1 MVEESLGGVKSFRLG
16 SFRSGVGARVATMTE
31 GQPRIL
37 AFAGS
42 LREGS
47 FNRKV
52 LRYAIL
58 GAREA
63 GGHVEELGP
72 EHLTLPL
79 YNGDLE
85 ENGSFPEQVEAWRAK
100 ILQSDGLLI
109 ASPEY
114 NHGVS
119 GVLKNAIDWGS
130 RPPNV
135 FRGKVA
141 ASFGATPG
149 AQGTA
154 RSQMNLRICLSAVNV
169 WVVPRTVLIAHASE
183 AFDATGELKN
193 PRQVQALTALG
204 RALVQAAR
212 SGLADV

>member
-1 MVEESLGGVKSFRLG
+1 MVEESLGGVKSFRSG
-16 SFRSGVGARVATMTE
+16 EFRSGVGARVATMTE

-85 ENGSFPEQVEAWRAK
+85 KNGSVPEPAEAPPGK
-100 ILQSDGLLI
+100 MPQPSGLLHP
-109 ASPEY
+109 SPGH
-114 NHGVS
+114 NHG
-119 GVLKNAIDWGS
+119 G
-130 RPPNV
+130 
-135 FRGKVA
+135 
-141 ASFGATPG
+141 
-149 AQGTA
+149 
-154 RSQMNLRICLSAVNV
+154 
-169 WVVPRTVLIAHASE
+169 
-183 AFDATGELKN
+183 
-193 PRQVQALTALG
+193 
-204 RALVQAAR
+204 
-212 SGLADV
+212 SGLREKAN

>member
-1 MVEESLGGVKSFRLG
+1 MVEESLGSVKSFRSG

-85 ENGSFPEQVEAWRAK
+85 ENGSFPEPVEAWRAK

-119 GVLKNAIDWGS
+119 GVLKNSTNGGAGAPHTFQGNG
-130 RPPNV
+130 R
-135 FRGKVA
+135 R
-141 ASFGATPG
+141 SFGA
-149 AQGTA
+149 
-154 RSQMNLRICLSAVNV
+154 
-169 WVVPRTVLIAHASE
+169 
-183 AFDATGELKN
+183 
-193 PRQVQALTALG
+193 
-204 RALVQAAR
+204 
-212 SGLADV
+212 

>member
-79 YNGDLE
+79 YNGELE
-85 ENGSFPEQVEAWRAK
+85 
-100 ILQSDGLLI
+100 
-109 ASPEY
+109 
-114 NHGVS
+114 
-119 GVLKNAIDWGS
+119 
-130 RPPNV
+130 
-135 FRGKVA
+135 
-141 ASFGATPG
+141 
-149 AQGTA
+149 
-154 RSQMNLRICLSAVNV
+154 
-169 WVVPRTVLIAHASE
+169 
-183 AFDATGELKN
+183 N

>member
-1 MVEESLGGVKSFRLG
+1 MVEESLGGVKSFRSG

-85 ENGSFPEQVEAWRAK
+85 KNGSFPEPVETWRAK
-100 ILQSDGLLI
+100 IRQSDGLLI

-183 AFDATGELKN
+183 AFDATGELKD

>member
-1 MVEESLGGVKSFRLG
+1 MEDMIEGP
-16 SFRSGVGARVATMTE
+16 RV
-31 GQPRIL
+31 L

-42 LREGS
+42 LRKGS
-47 FNRKV
+47 FNR
-52 LRYAIL
+52 LLLSYAIL

-63 GGHVEELGP
+63 GGEVEELGP
-72 EHLTLPL
+72 EHLMLPL
-79 YNGDLE
+79 YDGDLE
-85 ENGSFPEQVEAWRAK
+85 VNGSFPEPVAAWRAK
-100 ILQSDGLLI
+100 IRRCEGLLI

-114 NHGVS
+114 NHGIS
-119 GVLKNAIDWGS
+119 GVLKNAIDWAS

-154 RSQMNLRICLSAVNV
+154 RSQMNLRICLSAIGV
-169 WVVPRTVLIAHASE
+169 WVVPRTVLIARANE
-183 AFDATGELKN
+183 AFDANGELRD

-204 RALVQAAR
+204 RALVQAVR

>member
-1 MVEESLGGVKSFRLG
+1 MVEESLGGVKSFRSG

-63 GGHVEELGP
+63 GGHVEVLGP

-85 ENGSFPEQVEAWRAK
+85 KNGSFPEPVGARRAQ
-100 ILQSDGLLI
+100 ILPTHRI
-109 ASPEY
+109 PTRSPGC
-114 NHGVS
+114 NHTGS
-119 GVLKNAIDWGS
+119 GVL
-130 RPPNV
+130 
-135 FRGKVA
+135 
-141 ASFGATPG
+141 
-149 AQGTA
+149 Q
-154 RSQMNLRICLSAVNV
+154 
-169 WVVPRTVLIAHASE
+169 
-183 AFDATGELKN
+183 
-193 PRQVQALTALG
+193 
-204 RALVQAAR
+204 
-212 SGLADV
+212 

>member
-1 MVEESLGGVKSFRLG
+1 MVEESIGGVKSFR
-16 SFRSGVGARVATMTE
+16 SGIGARVATMTE

-85 ENGSFPEQVEAWRAK
+85 KNGSFPEPVEAWRAK

-119 GVLKNAIDWGS
+119 GVLKNANDWGA

-135 FRGKVA
+135 FPGKAA
-141 ASFGATPG
+141 ASFGAPPR
-149 AQGTA
+149 AHGTA
-154 RSQMNLRICLSAVNV
+154 RNQMNLRICLSAVNV
-169 WVVPRTVLIAHASE
+169 LVVPRTVLIAHPSAR
-183 AFDATGELKN
+183 FHATRELKD
-193 PRQVQALTALG
+193 P
-204 RALVQAAR
+204 
-212 SGLADV
+212 

>member
-1 MVEESLGGVKSFRLG
+1 MVEESLGGVKSFRSG

-85 ENGSFPEQVEAWRAK
+85 RTGSFPDPVETRRAK
-100 ILQSDGLLI
+100 NRPSDGPPI
-109 ASPEY
+109 APPE
-114 NHGVS
+114 H
-119 GVLKNAIDWGS
+119 
-130 RPPNV
+130 
-135 FRGKVA
+135 
-141 ASFGATPG
+141 
-149 AQGTA
+149 
-154 RSQMNLRICLSAVNV
+154 
-169 WVVPRTVLIAHASE
+169 
-183 AFDATGELKN
+183 N
-193 PRQVQALTALG
+193 PRGAG
-204 RALVQAAR
+204 
-212 SGLADV
+212 GPYKADDRGGAPSQR

>member
-1 MVEESLGGVKSFRLG
+1 MVEESLGGVKSFRSG

-85 ENGSFPEQVEAWRAK
+85 KNGSFPEPVEAWRAENRP
-100 ILQSDGLLI
+100 SHGLLV

-114 NHGVS
+114 NHGAS
-119 GVLKNAIDWGS
+119 GGPHKRHGPGA
-130 RPPNV
+130 RPP
-135 FRGKVA
+135 
-141 ASFGATPG
+141 
-149 AQGTA
+149 Q
-154 RSQMNLRICLSAVNV
+154 L
-169 WVVPRTVLIAHASE
+169 
-183 AFDATGELKN
+183 
-193 PRQVQALTALG
+193 
-204 RALVQAAR
+204 
-212 SGLADV
+212 

>member
-52 LRYAIL
+52 LRYAML

-85 ENGSFPEQVEAWRAK
+85 ENGSFPEQLEAWRAK
-100 ILQSDGLLI
+100 TRRSDAAL
-109 ASPEY
+109 SRPSEY
-114 NHGVS
+114 N
-119 GVLKNAIDWGS
+119 
-130 RPPNV
+130 
-135 FRGKVA
+135 
-141 ASFGATPG
+141 
-149 AQGTA
+149 TA
-154 RSQMNLRICLSAVNV
+154 RQ
-169 WVVPRTVLIAHASE
+169 
-183 AFDATGELKN
+183 GGLK
-193 PRQVQALTALG
+193 
-204 RALVQAAR
+204 
-212 SGLADV
+212 

>member
-1 MVEESLGGVKSFRLG
+1 MVEESLGGVKSFRSG

-85 ENGSFPEQVEAWRAK
+85 ENGSFPEPVEAWRAK

-109 ASPEY
+109 PSPE
-114 NHGVS
+114 NNPGGA
-119 GVLKNAIDWGS
+119 GVLKNAIDWGAP
-130 RPPNV
+130 PPNA
-135 FRGKVA
+135 FRGEGP
-141 ASFGATPG
+141 ASFGATPRG
-149 AQGTA
+149 QGTGG
-154 RSQMNLRICLSAVNV
+154 S
-169 WVVPRTVLIAHASE
+169 T
-183 AFDATGELKN
+183 
-193 PRQVQALTALG
+193 
-204 RALVQAAR
+204 
-212 SGLADV
+212 

>member
-1 MVEESLGGVKSFRLG
+1 MVEESLGGVKSFRSG

-63 GGHVEELGP
+63 GGHVEEFGP

-85 ENGSFPEQVEAWRAK
+85 KNGSFPEPVEASRAK
-100 ILQSDGLLI
+100 ILHADGLLL
-109 ASPEY
+109 ASPG
-114 NHGVS
+114 NNPGPA
-119 GVLKNAIDWGS
+119 GVLNDAIAWG
-130 RPPNV
+130 
-135 FRGKVA
+135 
-141 ASFGATPG
+141 GA
-149 AQGTA
+149 
-154 RSQMNLRICLSAVNV
+154 
-169 WVVPRTVLIAHASE
+169 
-183 AFDATGELKN
+183 
-193 PRQVQALTALG
+193 
-204 RALVQAAR
+204 
-212 SGLADV
+212 

>member
-1 MVEESLGGVKSFRLG
+1 MEGMIEGP
-16 SFRSGVGARVATMTE
+16 RV
-31 GQPRIL
+31 L

-42 LREGS
+42 LRKGS
-47 FNRKV
+47 FNR
-52 LRYAIL
+52 LLLSYATL

-63 GGHVEELGP
+63 GAEVEELGP
-72 EHLTLPL
+72 EHLMLPL
-79 YNGDLE
+79 YDGDLE
-85 ENGSFPEQVEAWRAK
+85 VNGSFPEPVAAWRAK
-100 ILQSDGLLI
+100 IRQSDGLLI

-169 WVVPRTVLIAHASE
+169 WVVPRTVLIAHASA
-183 AFDATGELKN
+183 AFDATGELKD

>member
-1 MVEESLGGVKSFRLG
+1 MVEESLGGVKSFRSG
-16 SFRSGVGARVATMTE
+16 AFRSGVGARVATMTE

-85 ENGSFPEQVEAWRAK
+85 KNGSFPEPVEAWRAK
-100 ILQSDGLLI
+100 IRQSDGLLI

-130 RPPNV
+130 RPPPGGSLRS
-135 FRGKVA
+135 RGRLA
-141 ASFGATPG
+141 CAS
-149 AQGTA
+149 
-154 RSQMNLRICLSAVNV
+154 
-169 WVVPRTVLIAHASE
+169 
-183 AFDATGELKN
+183 
-193 PRQVQALTALG
+193 
-204 RALVQAAR
+204 
-212 SGLADV
+212 

>member
-1 MVEESLGGVKSFRLG
+1 
-16 SFRSGVGARVATMTE
+16 MTDE
-31 GQPRIL
+31 QPRVL

-42 LREGS
+42 LRKGS
-47 FNRKV
+47 FNRML
-52 LRYAIL
+52 LRHAIL

-63 GGHVEELGP
+63 GGDVEELGP
-72 EHLTLPL
+72 EHLMLPL

-85 ENGSFPEQVEAWRAK
+85 QQGSFPEPVEAWRAK
-100 ILQSDGLLI
+100 IKESDGILI

-114 NHGVS
+114 NHGMS

-135 FRGKVA
+135 FRGKIA

-154 RSQMNLRICLSAVNV
+154 RSQMNLRLCLSAVNV
-169 WVVPRTVLIAHASE
+169 WVVPRTVLIAHAAD
-183 AFDATGELKN
+183 AFDANGELKD
-193 PRQVQALTALG
+193 PRQAQALTALG
-204 RALVQAAR
+204 RALVQAVR

>member
-1 MVEESLGGVKSFRLG
+1 MVEESLGGVKSFRSG

-72 EHLTLPL
+72 EHLTRS
-79 YNGDLE
+79 E
-85 ENGSFPEQVEAWRAK
+85 EHTSE
-100 ILQSDGLLI
+100 LQSRLHLVCRLLL
-109 ASPEY
+109 EKK
-114 NHGVS
+114 
-119 GVLKNAIDWGS
+119 KN
-130 RPPNV
+130 NE
-135 FRGKVA
+135 
-141 ASFGATPG
+141 
-149 AQGTA
+149 Q
-154 RSQMNLRICLSAVNV
+154 L
-169 WVVPRTVLIAHASE
+169 
-183 AFDATGELKN
+183 
-193 PRQVQALTALG
+193 
-204 RALVQAAR
+204 
-212 SGLADV
+212 

>member
-72 EHLTLPL
+72 EHPTLPL

-85 ENGSFPEQVEAWRAK
+85 ENGSFPEQVEAMSSP
-100 ILQSDGLLI
+100 SDCRI
-109 ASPEY
+109 FARQASTC
-114 NHGVS
+114 S
-119 GVLKNAIDWGS
+119 A
-130 RPPNV
+130 
-135 FRGKVA
+135 
-141 ASFGATPG
+141 
-149 AQGTA
+149 TA
-154 RSQMNLRICLSAVNV
+154 RSTGRSQSRLRPGARKSY
-169 WVVPRTVLIAHASE
+169 S
-183 AFDATGELKN
+183 
-193 PRQVQALTALG
+193 LTDCSSPH
-204 RALVQAAR
+204 R
-212 SGLADV
+212 STTTACRVS

>member
-63 GGHVEELGP
+63 GGHVEELGQG
-72 EHLTLPL
+72 HLTRPL
-79 YNGDLE
+79 YYGVDE
-85 ENGSFPEQVEAWRAK
+85 GPGSFPAHVMDCWAQ
-100 ILQSDGLLI
+100 LI
-109 ASPEY
+109 ET
-114 NHGVS
+114 V
-119 GVLKNAIDWGS
+119 VLHIDS
-130 RPPNV
+130 
-135 FRGKVA
+135 
-141 ASFGATPG
+141 
-149 AQGTA
+149 
-154 RSQMNLRICLSAVNV
+154 I
-169 WVVPRTVLIAHASE
+169 E
-183 AFDATGELKN
+183 
-193 PRQVQALTALG
+193 
-204 RALVQAAR
+204 
-212 SGLADV
+212 

>member
-1 MVEESLGGVKSFRLG
+1 
-16 SFRSGVGARVATMTE
+16 MTE
-31 GQPRIL
+31 GQPQLL

-42 LREGS
+42 LRKGS
-47 FNRKV
+47 YNRIL

-63 GGHVEELGP
+63 GGDVEELGP

-85 ENGSFPEQVEAWRAK
+85 GKGAFPEPVEVWRAK
-100 ILQSDGLLI
+100 IRQCDGLLI

-114 NHGVS
+114 NHGIS
-119 GVLKNAIDWGS
+119 GVLKNAIDWAS

-135 FRGKVA
+135 WSGKVA
-141 ASFGATPG
+141 ASFGTTPG

-154 RSQMNLRICLSAVNV
+154 RSQMNLRVCLSAVNV
-169 WVVPRTVLIAHASE
+169 WVVPRTVLIPHARD
-183 AFDATGELKN
+183 AFDANGDLKD

-204 RALVQAAR
+204 RAVVQAAR
-212 SGLADV
+212 SGLAEI

>member
-1 MVEESLGGVKSFRLG
+1 MVEESLGGVKSFRSG
-16 SFRSGVGARVATMTE
+16 SFRSGVGARVATVTE

-85 ENGSFPEQVEAWRAK
+85 KNGSFPEPVGLWRAPSSRR
-100 ILQSDGLLI
+100 LAPVSRTSRMRVVTSALR
-109 ASPEY
+109 PEA
-114 NHGVS
+114 GGRRCRRRS
-119 GVLKNAIDWGS
+119 S
-130 RPPNV
+130 RDRPRPD
-135 FRGKVA
+135 
-141 ASFGATPG
+141 
-149 AQGTA
+149 
-154 RSQMNLRICLSAVNV
+154 RSS
-169 WVVPRTVLIAHASE
+169 
-183 AFDATGELKN
+183 
-193 PRQVQALTALG
+193 
-204 RALVQAAR
+204 
-212 SGLADV
+212 